1 MVTDLDALSS
11 LSSFRFS
18 CTFVATSIAFLTV
31 LIILSNDAFQG
42 VGEGW
47 EEMGKDGEVVH
58 SSALVFKQASW
69 L

>member
-18 CTFVATSIAFLTV
+18 CTCFTISIASLIV
-31 LIILSNDAFQG
+31 LIVLSEKAFQG

-47 EEMGKDGEVVH
+47 EGMGKDGEVVH
-58 SSALVFKQASW
+58 SAALVFKQASW
-69 L
+69 V